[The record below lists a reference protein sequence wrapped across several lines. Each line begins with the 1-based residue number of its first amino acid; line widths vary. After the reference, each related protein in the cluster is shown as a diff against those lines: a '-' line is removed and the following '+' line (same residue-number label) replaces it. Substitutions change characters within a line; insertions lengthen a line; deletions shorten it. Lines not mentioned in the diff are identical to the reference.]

1 MSILLFLLAQSAT
14 AAIPPAGPP
23 PTTAPSLPP
32 RLSAAQQRDID
43 CVATLAIIAND
54 QERGAPG
61 AEDYPLVVE
70 RGRTWAG
77 IVGERVMAEAA
88 LPREAVRDAIL
99 AAVAAQQARVK
110 DVADPAEIVAAQMAI
125 CLPLLDA
132 QVPLERQPS
141 LPECAGLLQLAYDEV
156 YAREGLSPV
165 AKDLKTLAF
174 VLESR
179 AREQYLADGYSGSE
193 SDVLLT
199 NLRETLRAEAQARA
213 AQGLGDNVDFD
224 HCFTLAAPKPKES
237 SGPHG

>member
-1 MSILLFLLAQSAT
+1 MSIFLFLLAQSA
-14 AAIPPAGPP
+14 AATPAASPPPAVIAPP
-23 PTTAPSLPP
+23 PPSL
-32 RLSAAQQRDID
+32 SAEQQRDID

-77 IVGERVMAEAA
+77 IVGERVMEQSG

-99 AAVAAQQARVK
+99 AAVAAQQARVR
-110 DVADPAEIVAAQMAI
+110 DVADPAEIVGAQMAI

-132 QVPLERQPS
+132 QVPPERQPS
-141 LPECAGLLQLAYDEV
+141 LPECAGLLQIAYDEV
-156 YAREGLSPV
+156 YAREGLSSV

-179 AREQYLADGYSGSE
+179 AREQYLADGYSSSE

-199 NLRETLRAEAQARA
+199 TLREKLLAAARDRA
-213 AQGLGDNVDFD
+213 ARGLGDDLDFD
-224 HCFTLAAPKPKES
+224 HCFALAAPKPNES